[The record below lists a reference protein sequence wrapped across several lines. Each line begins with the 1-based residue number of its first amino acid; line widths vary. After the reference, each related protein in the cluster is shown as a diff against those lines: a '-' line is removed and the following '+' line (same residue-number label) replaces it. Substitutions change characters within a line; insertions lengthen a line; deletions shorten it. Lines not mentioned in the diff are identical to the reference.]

1 MDKDDEEYAIAS
13 HIAYKNY
20 DTNQVEAQKEL
31 DDYLD
36 GYTID
41 TEFGNDDIGTTII
54 KPDGS
59 AIIAFKGTDF
69 KNIYDL
75 TADMLVSGGYHRL
88 KTNYQFI
95 PNSRF
100 SNAEDYYKIVKQKHG
115 DNIHLTGHSLGGS
128 VATHI
133 SSKYDHK
140 ATVFN
145 SGETP
150 QDLNS
155 PYFNSENEMI
165 KSYIVP
171 SDLISVSNKLFN
183 NQNTILVERKIKKG
197 YKYADAHKLA
207 NFLPDKINKNEIN
220 NEINNEKKRE
230 KSIEII
236 NGEIC
241 PPLYKKCNK
250 SGDKCRCKKPKP
262 KTKFIPSGYKL

>member
-1 MDKDDEEYAIAS
+1 MDKDDEEFAVAS

-88 KTNYQFI
+88 KPQYQFI
-95 PNSRF
+95 PNTRF
-100 SNAEDYYKIVKQKHG
+100 SNAEDYYKIVKQKHPE
-115 DNIHLTGHSLGGS
+115 IHLTGHSLGS
-128 VATHI
+128 AVTTHVA
-133 SSKYDHK
+133 SKYDEK
-140 ATVFN
+140 ATIFN
-145 SGETP
+145 SGDTP

-155 PYFNSENEMI
+155 PYFNSEPEQI

-171 SDLISVSNKLFN
+171 TDLISMSAKFFP
-183 NQNTILVERKIKKG
+183 NQKTIYVERKIKTG
-197 YKYADAHKLA
+197 YKYTDSHKLA
-207 NFLPDKINKNEIN
+207 NFLPDKKDKGIKNEM
-220 NEINNEKKRE
+220 EIEKKRE

-236 NGEIC
+236 NGEC
-241 PPLYKKCNK
+241 PPYYKKCDK
-250 SGDKCRCKKPKP
+250 IGDLCKCIKPKP
-262 KTKFIPSGYKL
+262 KTKFKQHQQQ